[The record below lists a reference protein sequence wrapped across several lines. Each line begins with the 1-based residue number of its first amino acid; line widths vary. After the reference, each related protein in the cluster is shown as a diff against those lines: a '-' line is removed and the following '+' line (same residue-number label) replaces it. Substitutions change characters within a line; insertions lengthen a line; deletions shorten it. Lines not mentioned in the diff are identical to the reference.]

1 MARAYAE
8 SIQVGDT
15 MSFLGP
21 MFRLACASELGIDG
35 TEDAKQAASLMPA
48 PVAQPIK
55 ETINRAVHDT
65 AIAEFLLR
73 AATAALPG

>member
-1 MARAYAE
+1 ME
-8 SIQVGDT
+8 SLQVGDT

-21 MFRLACASELGIDG
+21 VFRLACAHRLGIDG

-48 PVAQPIK
+48 PAVQLIE

-65 AIAEFLLR
+65 AIAELLIG
-73 AATAALPG
+73 AVTATPAVLPS